1 MSTTITK
8 SEAAHI
14 LEDEIF
20 ALDKALEKGRVI
32 MQEIADEYFR
42 KFQTNAENGPESI
55 LWEYGRAG
63 IFAEIMDDIVFSMFQ
78 TVEELKKFKGEKDRE
93 QKGAAA

>member
-8 SEAAHI
+8 SEAAGI

-20 ALDKALEKGRVI
+20 ALDE
-32 MQEIADEYFR
+32 DFR
-42 KFQTNAENGPESI
+42 KFQTNAKDGPESI

-78 TVEELKKFKGEKDRE
+78 TVEELKNFRKEKTQE
-93 QKGAAA
+93 GAAA

>member
-8 SEAAHI
+8 SEAARV

-20 ALDKALEKGRVI
+20 ALDEALEKGRVI
-32 MQEIADEYFR
+32 MQEITDEYFR
-42 KFQTNAENGPESI
+42 KFQTNAKNGPESI

-78 TVEELKKFKGEKDRE
+78 TVEELKNFRKEKTQE
-93 QKGAAA
+93 GAAA